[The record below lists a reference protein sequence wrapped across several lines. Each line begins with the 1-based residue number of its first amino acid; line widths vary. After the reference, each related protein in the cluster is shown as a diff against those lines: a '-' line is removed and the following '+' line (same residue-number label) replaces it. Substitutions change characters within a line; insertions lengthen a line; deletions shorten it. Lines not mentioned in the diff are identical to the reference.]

1 MYLKDSNESIKE
13 GSREQQKNNE
23 PNYKGYAYGI
33 FKCKMRIIN
42 CEQRSAEWFFSRAGV
57 PTASDFDKIVTS
69 DGSPSR
75 QRQKYM
81 YELVGQKLGALPE
94 ESYTNK
100 AIENGILRESE
111 AREMYSRD
119 VKQVVQVGFCL
130 SDEGW
135 GCSPDGF
142 VDEDGLIEIKCPS
155 LSTHI
160 EYLIKQKLPTD
171 YVQQVQGQLLVTERK
186 YNDFIS
192 YYPGLK
198 PLVVRCYRDE
208 IFISRLRSEL
218 LKFIHELN
226 ELTERLK

>member
-1 MYLKDSNESIKE
+1 
-13 GSREQQKNNE
+13 
-23 PNYKGYAYGI
+23 
-33 FKCKMRIIN
+33 MRIID
-42 CEQRSAEWFFSRAGV
+42 CDQRSPEWHQARSGV
-57 PTASDFDKIVTS
+57 PSASEFSCIVTS
-69 DGSPSR
+69 DGSPSK

-100 AIENGILRESE
+100 AIENGILREAD

-119 VKQVVQVGFCL
+119 VKPVVQVGFCIH
-130 SDEGW
+130 DEGY
-135 GCSPDGF
+135 GCSPDGL
-142 VDEDGLIEIKCPS
+142 VEEDGVIEIKCPI

-171 YVQQVQGQLLVTERK
+171 YVQQVQGQLLVTGRK

-192 YYPGLK
+192 FFPNLK

-208 IFISRLRSEL
+208 VFISRLRAEL
-218 LKFIHELN
+218 LKFIQELN
-226 ELTERLK
+226 ELTERLR

>member
-1 MYLKDSNESIKE
+1 MK
-13 GSREQQKNNE
+13 
-23 PNYKGYAYGI
+23 
-33 FKCKMRIIN
+33 IIE
-42 CEQRSAEWFFSRAGV
+42 CEQRSAEWHQARSGV
-57 PTASDFDKIVTS
+57 PSASEFDKIVTS
-69 DGSPSR
+69 DGSPSK

-100 AIENGILRESE
+100 AIENGILREAD

-119 VKQVVQVGFCL
+119 VKPVIQVGFCL
-130 SDEGW
+130 ADEGW

-142 VDEDGLIEIKCPS
+142 VGEDGLIEIKCPI

-171 YVQQVQGQLLVTERK
+171 YVQQVQGQMLVTGRK

-208 IFISRLRSEL
+208 VFISRLRLEL
-218 LKFIHELN
+218 LKFISELN
-226 ELTERLK
+226 ELTERLR

>member
-1 MYLKDSNESIKE
+1 MK
-13 GSREQQKNNE
+13 
-23 PNYKGYAYGI
+23 
-33 FKCKMRIIN
+33 IIN
-42 CEQRSAEWFFSRAGV
+42 VEQRSQEWHQARLGV
-57 PTASDFDKIVTS
+57 PSASEFDKIVTS
-69 DGSPSR
+69 DGSPSK
-75 QRQKYM
+75 QRTKYL

-100 AIENGILRESE
+100 AIENGILREAE

-119 VKQVVQVGFCL
+119 VKPVTQVGFCIH
-130 SDEGW
+130 DEGY
-135 GCSPDGF
+135 GASPDGF
-142 VDEDGLIEIKCPS
+142 VDEDGLIEIKCPA

-192 YYPGLK
+192 YYPCLK

-208 IFISRLRSEL
+208 VFISRLRSEL
-218 LKFIHELN
+218 LKFIQELN
-226 ELTERLK
+226 ELTEKLK

>member
-1 MYLKDSNESIKE
+1 MK
-13 GSREQQKNNE
+13 
-23 PNYKGYAYGI
+23 
-33 FKCKMRIIN
+33 IIN
-42 CEQRSAEWFFSRAGV
+42 VEQRSPEWFAARAGV
-57 PTASDFDKIVTS
+57 PSASEFDKIVTS
-69 DGSPSR
+69 DGIPSK

-81 YELVGQKLGALPE
+81 YELVGHKLGALPE

-100 AIENGILRESE
+100 AIENGILREAE

-119 VKQVVQVGFCL
+119 VNQVVQVGFCIH
-130 SDEGW
+130 DEGY
-135 GCSPDGF
+135 GASPDGL
-142 VDEDGLIEIKCPS
+142 VDEDGMVEIKCPI

-171 YVQQVQGQLLVTERK
+171 YVQQVQGQLLVTDRK

-208 IFISRLRSEL
+208 LFISRLKSEL
-218 LKFIHELN
+218 LKFIEELN
-226 ELTERLK
+226 ELTEKLK

>member
-1 MYLKDSNESIKE
+1 MK
-13 GSREQQKNNE
+13 
-23 PNYKGYAYGI
+23 
-33 FKCKMRIIN
+33 IID
-42 CEQRSAEWFFSRAGV
+42 CDQRSPEWHQARSGV
-57 PTASDFDKIVTS
+57 PSASEFDKIVTS
-69 DGSPSR
+69 DGSPSK

-100 AIENGILRESE
+100 AIENGILREAD

-119 VKQVVQVGFCL
+119 VKPVIQVGFCL
-130 SDEGW
+130 ADEGW

-142 VDEDGLIEIKCPS
+142 VGEDGLIEIKCPI

-171 YVQQVQGQLLVTERK
+171 YVQQVQGQLLVTGRK
-186 YNDFIS
+186 YNDFVS
-192 YYPGLK
+192 YFPGLR

-208 IFISRLRSEL
+208 VFISRLRLEL
-218 LKFIHELN
+218 LKFISELN
-226 ELTERLK
+226 ELTEKLR

>member
-1 MYLKDSNESIKE
+1 MK
-13 GSREQQKNNE
+13 
-23 PNYKGYAYGI
+23 
-33 FKCKMRIIN
+33 IID
-42 CEQRSAEWFFSRAGV
+42 CDQRSPEWHQARSGV
-57 PTASDFDKIVTS
+57 PSASEFDKIVTS
-69 DGSPSR
+69 DGSPSK

-100 AIENGILRESE
+100 AIENGILREAD

-119 VKQVVQVGFCL
+119 VKPVIQVGFCL
-130 SDEGW
+130 ADEGW

-142 VDEDGLIEIKCPS
+142 VGEDGLIEIKCPI

-171 YVQQVQGQLLVTERK
+171 YVQQVQGQMLVTGRK

-208 IFISRLRSEL
+208 VFISRLRSEL
-218 LKFIHELN
+218 LKFIQELN
-226 ELTERLK
+226 ELTEKLK

>member
-1 MYLKDSNESIKE
+1 
-13 GSREQQKNNE
+13 
-23 PNYKGYAYGI
+23 
-33 FKCKMRIIN
+33 MRIID
-42 CEQRSAEWFFSRAGV
+42 CDQRSPEWHQARSGV
-57 PTASDFDKIVTS
+57 PSASEFSCIVTS
-69 DGSPSR
+69 DGSPSK

-100 AIENGILRESE
+100 AIENGILREAD

-119 VKQVVQVGFCL
+119 VKPVVQVGFCIH
-130 SDEGW
+130 DEGY
-135 GCSPDGF
+135 GCSPDGL
-142 VDEDGLIEIKCPS
+142 VEEDGVIEIKCPI

-171 YVQQVQGQLLVTERK
+171 YVQQVQGQLLVTGRK

-208 IFISRLRSEL
+208 VFISRLRSEL
-218 LKFIHELN
+218 LKFISELN
-226 ELTERLK
+226 ELTERLR

>member
-1 MYLKDSNESIKE
+1 MS
-13 GSREQQKNNE
+13 
-23 PNYKGYAYGI
+23 YK
-33 FKCKMRIIN
+33 IID
-42 CEQRSAEWFFSRAGV
+42 CDQRSPEWHQARSGV
-57 PTASDFDKIVTS
+57 PSASEFDKIVTS
-69 DGSPSR
+69 DGSPSK

-100 AIENGILRESE
+100 AIENGILREAE

-119 VKQVVQVGFCL
+119 VKPVVQVGFCIH
-130 SDEGW
+130 DEGY
-135 GCSPDGF
+135 GCSPDGL
-142 VDEDGLIEIKCPS
+142 VEEDGVIEIKCPI

-171 YVQQVQGQLLVTERK
+171 YVQQVQGQLLVTGRK

-192 YYPGLK
+192 FFPNLK

-208 IFISRLRSEL
+208 VFISRLRLEL
-218 LKFIHELN
+218 LKFIKELN
-226 ELTERLK
+226 ELTEKLR